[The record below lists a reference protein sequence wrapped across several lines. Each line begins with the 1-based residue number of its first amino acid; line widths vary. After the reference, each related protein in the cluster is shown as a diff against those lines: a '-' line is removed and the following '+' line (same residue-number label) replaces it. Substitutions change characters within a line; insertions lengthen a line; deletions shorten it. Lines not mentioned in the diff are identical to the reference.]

1 MKIWVAFLLITLF
14 FAGRSVRKER
24 PSRDILLLAGCFVTA
39 VVLSTYR
46 FV

>member
-1 MKIWVAFLLITLF
+1 VKIWVAFLLITLF
-14 FAGRSVRKER
+14 FAGRSARKQR
-24 PSRDILLLAGCFVTA
+24 PSRDILLLGGCFVAA